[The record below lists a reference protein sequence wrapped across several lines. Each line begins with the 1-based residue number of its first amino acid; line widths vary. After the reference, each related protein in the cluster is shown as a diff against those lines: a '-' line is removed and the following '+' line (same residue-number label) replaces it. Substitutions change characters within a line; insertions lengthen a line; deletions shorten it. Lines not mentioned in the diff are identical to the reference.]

1 MYAVKSIE
9 LFYLFFQG
17 ILIFQVVI
25 FLVLFRITKKKD
37 IVFYALFLFF
47 AAAYFFLNAPFTF
60 FGISEALVFQSKFY
74 AYVNIPLII
83 IENYFYLLFLQY
95 FYKGLTNDMVV
106 ENTLR
111 YTLLIIPVLI
121 LFFVVVTIA
130 GTDTQAIY
138 YTVKLL
144 AVIPAIVICYMLW
157 NKKLPFF
164 NLMLGGLT
172 CTIAGTL
179 LTVCMI
185 ILRNNGVHH
194 ILTYG
199 YPLIFIRMGLLGDMI
214 FYLAAIL
221 KKWHLQEKEL
231 AVQQVQKKL
240 EIANIRNKISSQL
253 HDDIGSTLSG
263 VSMYSYLADSQMLN
277 GEHEKLKTTLQTI
290 QRSSNEVIGKLGD
303 LVWSVKTE
311 NLSMDTLVEKL
322 IHYGQEMCNAKNIE
336 FCINVPSHLESI
348 VISEE
353 QNYHI
358 YLCLKEAINNAVK
371 YSEASKLELSIKES
385 TNRIEFSIADNGK
398 GIPNSISH
406 KGNGLENMKQRAE
419 NIGAAFEFE
428 SGQGKGVCIRLVI
441 RIPH

>member
-95 FYKGLTNDMVV
+95 FYKGLTNDKVV

-144 AVIPAIVICYMLW
+144 AVIPAIVS
-157 NKKLPFF
+157 
-164 NLMLGGLT
+164 
-172 CTIAGTL
+172 A
-179 LTVCMI
+179 
-185 ILRNNGVHH
+185 
-194 ILTYG
+194 
-199 YPLIFIRMGLLGDMI
+199 
-214 FYLAAIL
+214 
-221 KKWHLQEKEL
+221 
-231 AVQQVQKKL
+231 
-240 EIANIRNKISSQL
+240 
-253 HDDIGSTLSG
+253 
-263 VSMYSYLADSQMLN
+263 
-277 GEHEKLKTTLQTI
+277 
-290 QRSSNEVIGKLGD
+290 
-303 LVWSVKTE
+303 
-311 NLSMDTLVEKL
+311 
-322 IHYGQEMCNAKNIE
+322 MCFGIE
-336 FCINVPSHLESI
+336 SHLLLI
-348 VISEE
+348 
-353 QNYHI
+353 
-358 YLCLKEAINNAVK
+358 
-371 YSEASKLELSIKES
+371 
-385 TNRIEFSIADNGK
+385 
-398 GIPNSISH
+398 
-406 KGNGLENMKQRAE
+406 
-419 NIGAAFEFE
+419 
-428 SGQGKGVCIRLVI
+428 
-441 RIPH
+441 

>member
-1 MYAVKSIE
+1 
-9 LFYLFFQG
+9 
-17 ILIFQVVI
+17 
-25 FLVLFRITKKKD
+25 
-37 IVFYALFLFF
+37 
-47 AAAYFFLNAPFTF
+47 
-60 FGISEALVFQSKFY
+60 
-74 AYVNIPLII
+74 
-83 IENYFYLLFLQY
+83 
-95 FYKGLTNDMVV
+95 
-106 ENTLR
+106 
-111 YTLLIIPVLI
+111 
-121 LFFVVVTIA
+121 
-130 GTDTQAIY
+130 
-138 YTVKLL
+138 
-144 AVIPAIVICYMLW
+144 
-157 NKKLPFF
+157 
-164 NLMLGGLT
+164 
-172 CTIAGTL
+172 
-179 LTVCMI
+179 
-185 ILRNNGVHH
+185 
-194 ILTYG
+194 
-199 YPLIFIRMGLLGDMI
+199 
-214 FYLAAIL
+214 
-221 KKWHLQEKEL
+221 
-231 AVQQVQKKL
+231 
-240 EIANIRNKISSQL
+240 
-253 HDDIGSTLSG
+253 
-263 VSMYSYLADSQMLN
+263 MYSYLADNQMLN

-419 NIGAAFEFE
+419 NIGAAIEFE